1 MTRVRPQQRRALETI
16 AIEHDGHRF
25 KIGVGR
31 EFADR
36 RELGAP
42 IEVFINAQK
51 VNSLIDVLACDGA
64 ILMSLLLQHGCAP
77 ADIARSMK
85 RNSDRAPASVLGL
98 AASLLTPTAQHEGD

>member
-42 IEVFINAQK
+42 VEVFINAQK
-51 VNSLIDVLACDGA
+51 VNSLLDALACDGA
-64 ILMSLLLQHGCAP
+64 ILMSLLLQHGCTA

-85 RNSDRAPASVLGL
+85 RNSDGAPASVLGL
-98 AASLLTPTAQHEGD
+98 AASLLNQTAHPEGD